1 MNFKS
6 ICLSGGGVN
15 GFIHIGVLDY
25 LSEKKH
31 LELLDTIVG
40 TSIGALIGFL
50 YFLKIDPKELFDI
63 FSKIETSQCFNLEYI
78 DKLIYK
84 YGIDSGEYYIAKII
98 DIIVE
103 RGESPV
109 ITFQELYTRYK
120 KRLIICG
127 TNVSNH
133 SPVYFSNTTFPNM
146 KIIDAIRITTCIP
159 FLFTPVE
166 YQNELYVDGFLTDNY
181 PIVYTINDYKSRMF
195 SSKHNKNEYNKNV
208 LGIFIHNSNSPLKND
223 TFENYIYNLFGC
235 IRRKT
240 GDQEC
245 TVFIT
250 PSILPTNFSISIEQ
264 KKELHQS
271 GIDSVKKYLEKN
283 STMTKRRSATF

>member
-1 MNFKS
+1 MIFKS
-6 ICLSGGGVN
+6 LCLSGGGVN
-15 GFIHIGVLDY
+15 GFIHIGVLDH
-25 LSEKKH
+25 LVRKNH

-50 YFLKIDPKELFDI
+50 YFLKFSPEELFDI
-63 FSKIETSQCFNLEYI
+63 FTKIETSQCFNLEYI

-103 RGESPV
+103 KGESPL
-109 ITFQELYTRYK
+109 ITFQELYNKYK

-127 TNVSNH
+127 TNVSKH
-133 SPVYFSNTTFPNM
+133 SPVYFSCNTFPNM

-159 FLFTPVE
+159 FLFSPVE
-166 YQNELYVDGFLTDNY
+166 YKHELYVDGFLTDNY
-181 PIVYTINDYKSRMF
+181 PIAYTINDYKINHCVSDKDMVQ
-195 SSKHNKNEYNKNV
+195 NNI
-208 LGIFIHNSNSPLKND
+208 LGVFIHNSNEPLKND

-235 IRRKT
+235 VKRKT
-240 GDQEC
+240 GNQEC

-250 PSILPTNFSISIEQ
+250 PSILPTNFSITMEQ

-271 GIDSVKKYLEKN
+271 GIDSVKKYLGK
-283 STMTKRRSATF
+283 SKTLTKRRSI